1 MSTAIETQLR
11 HSDRNTGHHL
21 RQRGVS
27 LVELMISM
35 VIGLV
40 LVGGAITVYVQSGNT
55 YRTSDK
61 VARLQEVGRY
71 ALDIVENDVRLAGMW
86 SNTMFMPGGGGNITN
101 SVADAIV
108 SPNCGVNWVGDV
120 TNYIDGRDNGA
131 VLSATCTA
139 SDATTASDALIIR
152 RSTVNTTAVDANKI
166 QVQSTRMAA
175 TIFSGAAIPIEFD
188 PAKSVTS
195 DLIVR
200 AYYVT
205 QASATAPFI
214 LKRRT
219 LAGTAGAF
227 TFNEEDVIP
236 GIQDLQVQ
244 FGVDT
249 DNDNQAD
256 QYVNPGA
263 VAGRRIVSARIWLLV
278 VADDPEA
285 DFQDATVYA
294 YANRDYG
301 AAFTDQ
307 RRRVL
312 LTKTIQIR
320 NARLL

>member
-1 MSTAIETQLR
+1 
-11 HSDRNTGHHL
+11 
-21 RQRGVS
+21 
-27 LVELMISM
+27 
-35 VIGLV
+35 
-40 LVGGAITVYVQSGNT
+40 
-55 YRTSDK
+55 
-61 VARLQEVGRY
+61 
-71 ALDIVENDVRLAGMW
+71 
-86 SNTMFMPGGGGNITN
+86 
-101 SVADAIV
+101 
-108 SPNCGVNWVGDV
+108 
-120 TNYIDGRDNGA
+120 
-131 VLSATCTA
+131 
-139 SDATTASDALIIR
+139 
-152 RSTVNTTAVDANKI
+152 
-166 QVQSTRMAA
+166 
-175 TIFSGAAIPIEFD
+175 
-188 PAKSVTS
+188 
-195 DLIVR
+195 
-200 AYYVT
+200 
-205 QASATAPFI
+205 